1 MPKIKAA
8 VKKPVV
14 IAPVSKTL
22 IKTKTAAKANSSS
35 KSISLH
41 AVKTDKKIAEKKE
54 AKKEIKTHKKDK
66 DTL

>member
-22 IKTKTAAKANSSS
+22 IKTKTAAKANSS